1 MAKEIILFFVKLAGA
16 FFAGAAL
23 SVAFQIPRKYFVSAG
38 LTAAIGWGTYLITSA
53 LGWNL
58 IWANYTATLLIAFT
72 SQVLARKKRV
82 PATMFLIPGI
92 IPIVPGGGMYMIIW
106 SMLYETS
113 AQAAGHF
120 YETLLMAGAI
130 AMGIFTVDTFF
141 RFSKTKPASNLKKSA
156 D

>member
-1 MAKEIILFFVKLAGA
+1 MLMELLLFFVKLVGA

-23 SVAFQIPRKYFVSAG
+23 SVAFQIPKKYFVSAG
-38 LTAAIGWGTYLITSA
+38 ITAAIGWGAYLITTA
-53 LGWNL
+53 LKWDM
-58 IWANYTATLLIAFT
+58 IWCCYTATLCIAFT
-72 SQVLARKKRV
+72 AQVLARYKRV

-92 IPIVPGGGMYMIIW
+92 IPIVRGGGMYRIIW

-113 AQAAGHF
+113 TQAAEHF

-141 RFSKTKPASNLKKSA
+141 RISHRSGK
-156 D
+156 

>member
-1 MAKEIILFFVKLAGA
+1 MIREIFLFFVKLAGA

-38 LTAAIGWGTYLITSA
+38 ITAAIGWAAYLITA
-53 LGWNL
+53 AMGWNM
-58 IWANYTATLLIAFT
+58 IWANYTATLCISFT

-92 IPIVPGGGMYMIIW
+92 IPIVPGGGMYRIIW

-113 AQAAGHF
+113 REASIHF

-130 AMGIFTVDTFF
+130 ALGIFTVDTFF
-141 RFSKTKPASNLKKSA
+141 RILQLGSGRKEHQA
-156 D
+156 

>member
-1 MAKEIILFFVKLAGA
+1 MYELLLFFVKLIGA

-23 SVAFQIPRKYFVSAG
+23 SVAFQIPKKYFVSAG
-38 LTAAIGWGTYLITSA
+38 LTAAIGWATYLITTA
-53 LGWNL
+53 LGWNM
-58 IWANYTATLLIAFT
+58 IWANYTATLFIAFT
-72 SQVLARKKRV
+72 AQLLARKKRV

-92 IPIVPGGGMYMIIW
+92 IPIVPGGGMYRIIF

-113 AQAAGHF
+113 AEASAHF

-141 RFSKTKPASNLKKSA
+141 RISQPKIIRISRQ
-156 D
+156 